1 MTKSNP
7 TRMVRDYAWI
17 ALGSVLYSLSFDWF
31 YVPNQIGFG
40 GLTALGM
47 ILNYLSPAIPIGMVV
62 LILNIPL
69 FLLGWTFLGGHTLV
83 SSLLAMTAT
92 SVLVDLIAAMHTF
105 PSMDPMLAAIFGGV
119 SLGVSLG
126 MIFSKG
132 ATTGGTDLTARL
144 LKLPFAWLPMGK
156 LLMVVDLTMLLSVS
170 LVFRSM
176 ESAMY
181 GMISLYISTLV
192 MDGVLYGL
200 DQSKVAY
207 IVTTRPQEIAAE
219 IDRQMDRGATFLHG
233 EGSFSRGEQKLV
245 LMCAFKQKQIVPL
258 KALVHELD
266 PEAFLIVCDAH
277 EVLGQGFRR
286 YQKNDI

>member
-1 MTKSNP
+1 MTKPNL

-47 ILNYLSPAIPIGMVV
+47 ILNHLSPAIPIGTVV
-62 LILNIPL
+62 LVLNIPI
-69 FLLGWTFLGGHTLV
+69 FILGWKFLGGHTLV
-83 SSLLAMTAT
+83 SSLFAMAAT
-92 SVLVDLIAAMHTF
+92 SVLVDLIAAIYTF
-105 PSMDPMLAAIFGGV
+105 PPMDPMLAAVFGGV
-119 SLGVSLG
+119 SLGASLG

-132 ATTGGTDLTARL
+132 ATTGGTDLIARL
-144 LKLPFAWLPMGK
+144 LKLPFAWLPIGK
-156 LLMVVDLTMLLSVS
+156 LLLAVDLSMLLAVS
-170 LVFRSM
+170 IAFRSM

-181 GMISLYISTLV
+181 GIISLYISTLV
-192 MDGVLYGL
+192 MDMVLYGL

-233 EGSFSRGEQKLV
+233 EGSFSREEKLV

>member
-1 MTKSNP
+1 MTKTTFS
-7 TRMVRDYAWI
+7 RMVRDYDWI
-17 ALGSVLYSLSFDWF
+17 TLGAVLYSLSFDWF

-47 ILNYLSPAIPIGMVV
+47 ILNHLSPAIPIGTVV
-62 LILNIPL
+62 LVLNIPI
-69 FLLGWTFLGGHTLV
+69 FILGWKFLGGHTLV
-83 SSLLAMTAT
+83 SSLFAMAAT
-92 SVLVDLIAAMHTF
+92 SVLVDLIAAAYTF
-105 PSMDPMLAAIFGGV
+105 PPMDPMLAAVFGGV
-119 SLGVSLG
+119 MLGVSLG
-126 MIFSKG
+126 MIFSRG
-132 ATTGGTDLTARL
+132 ATTGGTDLIARL
-144 LKLPFAWLPMGK
+144 LKLPFAWLPVGK
-156 LLMVVDLTMLLSVS
+156 LLMAVDLSMLLAVS
-170 LVFRSM
+170 IAFRSM

-181 GMISLYISTLV
+181 GIISLYISTMV
-192 MDGVLYGL
+192 MDGVLYGM
-200 DQSKVAY
+200 DRSKVAY
-207 IVTTRPQEIAAE
+207 IVTARPQEVAAE

-233 EGSFSRGEQKLV
+233 EGSFSREEKLV

>member
-1 MTKSNP
+1 MNKTNLS
-7 TRMVRDYAWI
+7 RLARDYIWI
-17 ALGSVLYSLSFDWF
+17 ALGSILYSVSFDWF

-47 ILNYLSPAIPIGMVV
+47 ILNHLSPAIPIGTVV
-62 LILNIPL
+62 LVLNIPI
-69 FLLGWTFLGGHTLV
+69 FILGWKFLGGHTLV
-83 SSLLAMTAT
+83 SSLFAMAAT
-92 SVLVDLIAAMHTF
+92 SVLVDLIAALYTF
-105 PSMDPMLAAIFGGV
+105 PPMDPMLAAVFGGV
-119 SLGVSLG
+119 SLGASLG

-132 ATTGGTDLTARL
+132 ATTGGTDLIARL
-144 LKLPFAWLPMGK
+144 LKLPFAWLPVGR
-156 LLMVVDLTMLLSVS
+156 LLLVVDLSMLLAVS
-170 LVFRSM
+170 IAFRSM

-181 GMISLYISTLV
+181 GIISLYISTLV
-192 MDGVLYGL
+192 MDMVLYGL

-207 IVTTRPQEIAAE
+207 IVTARPQEIAAE

-233 EGSFSRGEQKLV
+233 EGSFSREEKLV

>member
-1 MTKSNP
+1 MTKNNLS
-7 TRMVRDYAWI
+7 RAVRNYLWI
-17 ALGSVLYSLSFDWF
+17 ALGSALYSLSFDWF

-69 FLLGWTFLGGHTLV
+69 FLLGWKFLGGHTLV
-83 SSLLAMTAT
+83 SSLFAMTAT
-92 SVLVDLIAAMHTF
+92 SVLVDLIAAMYTF

-233 EGSFSRGEQKLV
+233 EGSFSREEKLV

>member
-1 MTKSNP
+1 MTKHTLS
-7 TRMVRDYAWI
+7 RMARDYTWI

-47 ILNYLSPAIPIGMVV
+47 ILNHFSPAIPIGTVV
-62 LILNIPL
+62 LALNIPI
-69 FLLGWTFLGGHTLV
+69 FILGWRFLGGHTLV
-83 SSLLAMTAT
+83 TSLFAMAAT
-92 SVLVDLIAAMHTF
+92 SVLVDLIAAVHTF
-105 PSMDPMLAAIFGGV
+105 PPMDPMLAAVFGGV
-119 SLGVSLG
+119 TLGASLG

-132 ATTGGTDLTARL
+132 ATTGGTDLIARL
-144 LKLPFAWLPMGK
+144 LKLPFAWLPVGK
-156 LLMVVDLTMLLSVS
+156 LLMAVDFAMLLAVSVA
-170 LVFRSM
+170 FRSLN
-176 ESAMY
+176 SALY
-181 GMISLYISTLV
+181 GIIALYISTAV

-200 DQSKVAY
+200 DKSKVAY
-207 IVTTRPQEIAAE
+207 IVTSNPRPITEE
-219 IDRQMDRGATFLHG
+219 IDRQLDRGVTYLHG
-233 EGSFSRGEQKLV
+233 EGSFSGEKKLV

-266 PEAFLIVCDAH
+266 PDAFLIVCDAH

>member
-1 MTKSNP
+1 MTKHTL
-7 TRMVRDYAWI
+7 TRMVRDYTWI
-17 ALGSVLYSLSFDWF
+17 FLGSVLYSLSFDWF

-47 ILNYLSPAIPIGMVV
+47 ILNHLSPAIPIGTVV
-62 LILNIPL
+62 LVLNIPI
-69 FLLGWTFLGGHTLV
+69 FILGWKFLGGHTLV
-83 SSLLAMTAT
+83 SSLFAMAAT
-92 SVLVDLIAAMHTF
+92 SVLVDLIAAIYTF
-105 PSMDPMLAAIFGGV
+105 PPMDPMLAAVFGGV
-119 SLGVSLG
+119 SLGASLG

-132 ATTGGTDLTARL
+132 ATTGGTDLIARL

-156 LLMVVDLTMLLSVS
+156 LLLAVDLSMLLAVS
-170 LVFRSM
+170 IAFRSM

-181 GMISLYISTLV
+181 GIISLYISTLV
-192 MDGVLYGL
+192 MDMVLYGL

-233 EGSFSRGEQKLV
+233 EGSFSREEKLV

>member
-1 MTKSNP
+1 MTKPNL

-47 ILNYLSPAIPIGMVV
+47 ILNHLSPSIPIGTVV
-62 LILNIPL
+62 LVLNIPI
-69 FLLGWTFLGGHTLV
+69 FILGWKFLGGHTLV
-83 SSLLAMTAT
+83 SSLFAMAAT
-92 SVLVDLIAAMHTF
+92 SVLVDLIAAIYTF
-105 PSMDPMLAAIFGGV
+105 PPMDPMLAAVFGGV

-132 ATTGGTDLTARL
+132 ATTGGTDLIARL

-156 LLMVVDLTMLLSVS
+156 LLLVVDLAMLLAVS
-170 LVFRSM
+170 IAFRSM

-181 GMISLYISTLV
+181 GIISLYISTLV
-192 MDGVLYGL
+192 MDMVLYGL

-233 EGSFSRGEQKLV
+233 EGSFSREEKLV

>member
-1 MTKSNP
+1 MTKHTFS
-7 TRMVRDYAWI
+7 RVAGDYTWI
-17 ALGSVLYSLSFDWF
+17 FLGSVLYSLSFDWF

-47 ILNYLSPAIPIGMVV
+47 ILNHLSPAIPIGTVV
-62 LILNIPL
+62 LVLNIPI
-69 FLLGWTFLGGHTLV
+69 FILGWRFLGGHTLV
-83 SSLLAMTAT
+83 SSLFAMTAT
-92 SVLVDLIAAMHTF
+92 SILVDLIAAVYTF
-105 PSMDPMLAAIFGGV
+105 QPMDPMLAAVFGGV
-119 SLGVSLG
+119 SLGAALG

-132 ATTGGTDLTARL
+132 ATTGGTDLIARL
-144 LKLPFAWLPMGK
+144 LKIPFAWLPVGK
-156 LLMVVDLTMLLSVS
+156 LLLVVDLAMLLAVS
-170 LVFRSM
+170 IAFRSM

-181 GMISLYISTLV
+181 GIISLYISTLV
-192 MDGVLYGL
+192 MDGVLYGM
-200 DQSKVAY
+200 DRSKVAY
-207 IVTTRPQEIAAE
+207 IVTARPREVAAE

-233 EGSFSRGEQKLV
+233 EGSFSGEEKLV

-258 KALVHELD
+258 KALVHDQD